1 MVRKSKKPNKKF
13 QRPVEAGARGE
24 LYEIEWL
31 DAYEESAGWH
41 SIEEALRMKTKPVL
55 SVGYLIWQDPDQIIL
70 ASDIDPKAL
79 ELLKEAQTKEE
90 LLLQLKKLD
99 LDGSDCGRL
108 QVIPGQ
114 WAKSL
119 KQVF

>member
-1 MVRKSKKPNKKF
+1 
-13 QRPVEAGARGE
+13 
-24 LYEIEWL
+24 LHEILWL

-41 SIEEALRMKTKPVL
+41 SIEEALRMKPKPVL
-55 SVGYLIWQDPDQIIL
+55 SSGYLIWEDKDSIIL

-79 ELLKEAQTKEE
+79 QVLKEAPTKEE
-90 LLLQLKKLD
+90 LLQRIKKLD

-114 WAKSL
+114 WLKEK
-119 KQVF
+119 KQVK